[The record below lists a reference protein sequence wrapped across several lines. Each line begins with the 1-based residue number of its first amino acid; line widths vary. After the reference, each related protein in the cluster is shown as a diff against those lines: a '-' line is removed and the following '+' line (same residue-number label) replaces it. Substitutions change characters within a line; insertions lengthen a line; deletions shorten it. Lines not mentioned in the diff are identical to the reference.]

1 MKMMTKKQMLDRLRY
16 IKRCGYEYS
25 AAVKVVTTPD
35 EIEMGERNGSEL
47 RIVPVIIDTEEQ
59 FDYTMTFVRL
69 MVRKD
74 DREIVFGSKERLEYL
89 CISGAHTE
97 EESNAQIKK
106 AVAEYCKAN
115 GYGTVKSEGELVGLA
130 AECLAEHEAQ
140 NECAADGTH

>member
-1 MKMMTKKQMLDRLRY
+1 MKMMTKKQILDRLRY

-89 CISGAHTE
+89 CIS
-97 EESNAQIKK
+97 
-106 AVAEYCKAN
+106 
-115 GYGTVKSEGELVGLA
+115 
-130 AECLAEHEAQ
+130 
-140 NECAADGTH
+140 